1 MQVTPLRMTQQLDLQ
16 WCQFSVLRLLASM
29 LGLEPSL
36 LVLVSIS
43 ESGNILLM
51 ILAYKKHSYIPDA
64 SHLISYGL
72 KSSSQSRRRRRRFLF
87 LVGTRVLPGG
97 RLPETV
103 LSYPI
108 TSRPTGAKVF
118 SARVRSRNK
127 AQPKISG
134 MA

>member
-64 SHLISYGL
+64 SHLISCGL
-72 KSSSQSRRRRRRFLF
+72 KSSSQSRRRRFLF
-87 LVGTRVLPGG
+87 LAGTRVLPGG

-108 TSRPTGAKVF
+108 TSRPTGTEVF